1 MGLTKQLGEHML
13 GSSHSTKGAA
23 GELSDKQALKEALK
37 LDKHKG
43 GLRVCIVESE
53 QTFTL
58 IGFYSWFHRPWQ
70 AGPPGDGLRGHQAAG
85 GLQGLADQAQ
95 HQEDQVELMEQ
106 NMDFFD

>member
-37 LDKHKG
+37 LAKHKG
-43 GLRVCIVESE
+43 GLRVCIVGAE

-58 IGFYSWFHRPWQ
+58 IGFYSWFHTDLGKLDPRVMDYAATRLQ
-70 AGPPGDGLRGHQAAG
+70 AGFRGWQTRH
-85 GLQGLADQAQ
+85 
-95 HQEDQVELMEQ
+95 
-106 NMDFFD
+106 NIKRTK